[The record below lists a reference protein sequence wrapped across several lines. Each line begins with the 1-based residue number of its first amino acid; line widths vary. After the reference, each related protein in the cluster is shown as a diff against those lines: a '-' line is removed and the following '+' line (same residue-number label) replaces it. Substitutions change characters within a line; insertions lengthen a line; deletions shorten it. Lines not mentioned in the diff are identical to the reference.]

1 MAMKGLVPFAVLC
14 GLLIGCGQTQPTLS
28 GGKPVEHWIQALNDP
43 DARVRKEAASKLGN
57 AGPANSAVLPALI
70 AALKDTDAK
79 VRCEVILALVK
90 FGPDATEAVPDL
102 TELQTSDSDAR
113 VRAYAAE
120 ALEKIQK
127 SKYRE

>member
-1 MAMKGLVPFAVLC
+1 MRRLVVVAVLC
-14 GLLIGCGQTQPTLS
+14 GLLVGCGQTQPTLS
-28 GGKPVEHWIQALNDP
+28 GGKPLEHWVQALKDP

-70 AALKDTDAK
+70 AALRDSDPK

-90 FGPDATEAVPDL
+90 FDADAKEAVPIL
-102 TELQTSDSDAR
+102 TELQKSDCDAR
-113 VRAYAAE
+113 VRTYAGE

-127 SKYRE
+127 RK